1 LSIFGFIVTAV
12 AYLVP
17 NIYVT
22 SSIILFLIVFTTFN
36 GMQHIFWT
44 LAFKKYAPGVI
55 FSTLGIVFGLVI
67 TIAIMIQRISH
78 PLYIAILY
86 GLTIP
91 LMIETIW
98 AKNACT
104 KVLERL
110 HNFTLKIVK
119 VLER

>member
-1 LSIFGFIVTAV
+1 MSIFGFIVTAV

>member
-1 LSIFGFIVTAV
+1 
-12 AYLVP
+12 
-17 NIYVT
+17 
-22 SSIILFLIVFTTFN
+22 
-36 GMQHIFWT
+36 MQHIFWT